1 MKHLFVASILAAA
14 LAGCATAPTPY
25 APQDFHFSASELQRL
40 PALASGMVESVRQ
53 VPRDI
58 HAFQNVFEHRINPE
72 VDEQLLIRLD
82 DGRAVTVLDRD
93 MQRFAPGQRV
103 RIVAGGVARE

>member
-1 MKHLFVASILAAA
+1 MKNAFLASILAAA
-14 LAGCATAPTPY
+14 LAGCAAPTPY
-25 APQDFHFSASELQRL
+25 APQDFYFSASELERL

-58 HAFQNVFEHRINPE
+58 DAFQNVFEHRINPE
-72 VDEQLLIRLD
+72 LDDQLLIRLD

-93 MQRFAPGQRV
+93 MQGFAPGQRV